1 MKKEQMKRLL
11 ANIGGFLAI
20 SGIISTILY
29 LIDIDVSILNWIDSG
44 GAMLGWIIRLGLIIM
59 GVLLF
64 FLAGNRSED
73 DVVAEEDE

>member
-1 MKKEQMKRLL
+1 MKRLL

-44 GAMLGWIIRLGLIIM
+44 GTLLGWIIRIGLIVL
-59 GVLLF
+59 GVLMF
-64 FLAGNRSED
+64 FLAGNSSD
-73 DVVAEEDE
+73 DDEVAEED

>member
-1 MKKEQMKRLL
+1 MKRLL

-29 LIDIDVSILNWIDSG
+29 LIDYEVSILNWINSG
-44 GAMLGWIIRLGLIIM
+44 GPMLGWVIRIGLIVI

-64 FLAGNRSED
+64 FLVGKSSED
-73 DVVAEEDE
+73 DTFAEEDK

>member
-1 MKKEQMKRLL
+1 MKRLL

-29 LIDIDVSILNWIDSG
+29 LIDYEVSILAWIDSG
-44 GAMLGWIIRLGLIIM
+44 GPMLAWVIRISLIVI

-64 FLAGNRSED
+64 FLVGKSSD
-73 DVVAEEDE
+73 DDTIAEEDN